1 MSMEALILL
10 LIKHSIIDLGLQP
23 LSYPQGKG
31 KANYFGYMGHLG
43 HYIPHGVGTVFVLL
57 FFVDPYTAL
66 LGGLIDWF
74 LHWHIDFAKTHT
86 RAYFGWTNKDRQF
99 WLLNAFDQLL
109 HFSTYFGIIWYL
121 AL

>member
-1 MSMEALILL
+1 MIMEPLILL

-23 LSYPQGKG
+23 FSYPQGKG

-43 HYIPHGVGTVFVLL
+43 HYIPHGVGTVIVLL

-74 LHWHIDFAKTHT
+74 LHWNIDFTKTT
-86 RAYFGWTNKDRQF
+86 IRNKKGWTNNDRQF
-99 WLLNAFDQLL
+99 WLLNALDQIL
-109 HFSTYFGIIWYL
+109 HYLTYFLIILWL
-121 AL
+121 V